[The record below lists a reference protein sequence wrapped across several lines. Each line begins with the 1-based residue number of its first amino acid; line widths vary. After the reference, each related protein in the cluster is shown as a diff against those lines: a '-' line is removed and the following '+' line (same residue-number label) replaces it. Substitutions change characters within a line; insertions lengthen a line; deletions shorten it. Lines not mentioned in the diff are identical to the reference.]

1 MKIIFLVKFYHPFDR
16 GGSEWSARD
25 LACLLVK
32 KGHLVTVV
40 TPNYGAARLE
50 TIDGVNIFRMPFPI
64 KLKNHKGQI
73 APFWL
78 SNTIWF
84 IASAIFCL
92 FVALAKKA
100 DIIHIHNNEFLPAGV
115 IAASIIKKPSVV
127 TFRDYQAL
135 CPLGFCLWQSK
146 RTCNLNEYIAG
157 DFKFFWENYVSGK
170 NSIKYLILALAA
182 LRARVTQKILY
193 LFAKKTN
200 FKIAV
205 SQKVAEIFKDNGL
218 RNLKVINNA
227 VLVSLKTISKDSK
240 QIIYAGKLSK
250 GKGVDLLFE
259 TLPKVFS
266 KIPDASLKV
275 IGSGHLLPILKG
287 TAKSQKLSSKVS
299 FLGHLSHDE
308 VLKEIRKS
316 ALTVV
321 PSVWPEPLPRTI
333 IEAILLAVPVVATNV
348 GGNQEIVKKGYGIIC
363 QPNPRALQGAIC
375 LGLAK
380 REIYKK
386 NIMKDLKRLKN
397 HFSNEAVRNHEK
409 IYEQLIHRF
418 NTPRHSGE
426 RSHVW
431 RGVAT
436 PESS

>member
-1 MKIIFLVKFYHPFDR
+1 MKIIFLVKFYQPFDR

-40 TPNYGAARLE
+40 TPNYGAARQE
-50 TIDGVNIFRMPFPI
+50 TIDGVNVVRMPFPI
-64 KLKNHKGQI
+64 KLKNPKGQI

-78 SNTIWF
+78 TNGFWF
-84 IASAIFCL
+84 IASTVFCL
-92 FVALAKKA
+92 WTAFRQKI

-115 IAASIIKKPSVV
+115 IASLLFKKPSVV
-127 TFRDYQAL
+127 TFRDYQVL

-146 RTCNLNEYIAG
+146 SACHFSKFITK
-157 DFKFFWENYVSGK
+157 DFNFFYQNYVSDK
-170 NSIKYLILALAA
+170 NLFKFLILALAA
-182 LRARVTQKILY
+182 TRARFAQKILY
-193 LFAKKTN
+193 FFAKRAS

-205 SQKVAEIFKDNGL
+205 SQKVADIFRSNGIKD
-218 RNLKVINNA
+218 LKVIHNA
-227 VLVSLKTISKDSK
+227 VLVNLNNTNKDSY
-240 QIIYAGKLSK
+240 QILYAGKLSK

-259 TLPKVFS
+259 ALPQIFKR
-266 KIPDASLKV
+266 IPSASLAV

-287 TAKSQKLSSKVS
+287 TVKPQKLSSKVR

-333 IEAILLAVPVVATNV
+333 IESLLLAVPVVATNV

-363 QPNPRALQGAIC
+363 QPTHTALQRAIC

-386 NIMKDLKRLKN
+386 NIMKDLKKIKN
-397 HFSNEAVRNHEK
+397 HFSQNSVHEHENV
-409 IYEQLIHRF
+409 YTQLL
-418 NTPRHSGE
+418 T
-426 RSHVW
+426 
-431 RGVAT
+431 
-436 PESS
+436 